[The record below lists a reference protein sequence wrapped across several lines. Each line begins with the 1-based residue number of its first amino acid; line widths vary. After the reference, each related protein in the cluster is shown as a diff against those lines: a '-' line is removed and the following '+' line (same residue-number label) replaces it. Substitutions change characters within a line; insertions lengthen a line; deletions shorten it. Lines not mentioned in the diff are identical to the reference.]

1 MILDDGHSQYKS
13 TVEQEK
19 NIYFLVYVRFA
30 IIDHDLLVAY
40 VSSEHSDNWLIFAWL
55 ESHVN
60 DNCNLNRITKKI
72 LCPLYYFNSFSD
84 LVHTARL
91 SLLAFRMFEEE
102 HLSR

>member
-40 VSSEHSDNWLIFAWL
+40 ASTVTTD
-55 ESHVN
+55 
-60 DNCNLNRITKKI
+60 
-72 LCPLYYFNSFSD
+72 
-84 LVHTARL
+84 
-91 SLLAFRMFEEE
+91 
-102 HLSR
+102 

>member
-40 VSSEHSDNWLIFAWL
+40 VSSEHSDN
-55 ESHVN
+55 
-60 DNCNLNRITKKI
+60 
-72 LCPLYYFNSFSD
+72 
-84 LVHTARL
+84 
-91 SLLAFRMFEEE
+91 
-102 HLSR
+102 